1 MRKLIAL
8 FMSLL
13 LCLTLFISIVPAAC
27 ADDGGIKKLQV
38 QTYEAPVATREVSS
52 IAASTCTSNCEV
64 TYYGWFN
71 ENTGMPLKDVFGTE
85 KCRIEITVNAINGRF
100 FSNEVAV
107 TLNGEPADFVVS
119 EDRTVITLYRVYIP
133 EIWAPYVMNEVFNES
148 VMAGGRVCFDAWA
161 EYAEDCT
168 WYFFDPITN
177 TAHGL
182 DELAVIYPGVTY
194 NDSTHGVLYLY
205 DVTAEMNGCGFFAV
219 FTGMGGSV
227 PTLVGTLYVQPVEGV
242 SAMPPYTPETANA
255 PVEAVAEEPAELL
268 DEQAYS
274 ETAQTEAAPVSE
286 LSAESVVELISD
298 YSSDMGNTVEEYFAS
313 ISGEPVETVEETVE
327 ETANVAEPAEPEE
340 HTHAYFAQWKHDS
353 RQHYVECECGA
364 RAYTAAHSMVWKVTR
379 EPTKA
384 QSGNKVGVCSICGFR
399 RDVPI
404 AYVSADKEKV
414 IDLRDASAAGVLK
427 DFVNELSEKAVI
439 IIVSVLFI
447 VPAVAVII
455 ALRKE
460 ELSKYTRQ

>member
-1 MRKLIAL
+1 MRKLFAL

-13 LCLTLFISIVPAAC
+13 LCLTVFISIVPAAC

-52 IAASTCTSNCEV
+52 ITASTCTSNCEV
-64 TYYGWFN
+64 INYAWFN
-71 ENTGMPLKDVFGTE
+71 ESTGTPLTGVFGPE
-85 KCRIEITVNAINGRF
+85 KCRIEVTVSALNGRF
-100 FSNEVAV
+100 FSSEVSV
-107 TLNGEPADFVVS
+107 TLNGEPVEFVVS
-119 EDRTVITLYRVYIP
+119 ADRTVITLYRVYLP
-133 EIWAPYVMNEVFNES
+133 DVWAPYVMNDVFNES
-148 VMAGGRVCFDAWA
+148 VMAGEYACFDASA
-161 EYAEDCT
+161 EYAEGCT
-168 WYFFDPITN
+168 WYFYDSYNHTP
-177 TAHGL
+177 HGL
-182 DELAVIYPGVTY
+182 DELAVIYPEVTY
-194 NDSTHGVLYLY
+194 NDSTPGILYLY
-205 DVTAEMNGCGFFAV
+205 NVTAEMNGCGFFAV
-219 FTGMGGSV
+219 FNGMGGLV
-227 PTLVGTLYVQPVEGV
+227 PTSVGILSVRPVEGAA
-242 SAMPPYTPETANA
+242 AMPFYLSETANA

-286 LSAESVVELISD
+286 LSAESVVEVISD

-353 RQHYVECECGA
+353 RQHFVECECGA

-414 IDLRDASAAGVLK
+414 IDLRDASAVAALK
-427 DFVNELSEKAVI
+427 GFVNELSEKAVI